1 MSIKTYGLAD
11 IKKELQFLDNTHL
24 IELNLRLV
32 RHKKENKELMAYLL
46 FDASNEPA
54 FIEGLIAEN
63 GFMFSQLPSNNYQL
77 AKGLRKI
84 LRFLNKYIKF
94 TGSKQAEIEL
104 MISFCRNYVQYVD
117 RRSSSTYKPLRLI
130 LTRQLDK
137 IRTTISKLHEDLQ
150 YDYSQNFN
158 NMVGEAEE
166 KLKWLN
172 MNDYLL

>member
-1 MSIKTYGLAD
+1 MKIYGLQD
-11 IKKELQFLDNTHL
+11 IKKELQFLDSTQL
-24 IELNLRLV
+24 IELCLRLV

-46 FDASNEPA
+46 FEASNEQS

-84 LRFLNKYIKF
+84 LRLLNKYLKF
-94 TGSKQAEIEL
+94 AGSKQAEIEL
-104 MISFCRNYVQYVD
+104 LISFCRNYIQYVD

-137 IRTTISKLHEDLQ
+137 IRSSINKLHEDLQ
-150 YDYSQNFN
+150 FDYSQDYNA
-158 NMVGEAEE
+158 MVGEAEE